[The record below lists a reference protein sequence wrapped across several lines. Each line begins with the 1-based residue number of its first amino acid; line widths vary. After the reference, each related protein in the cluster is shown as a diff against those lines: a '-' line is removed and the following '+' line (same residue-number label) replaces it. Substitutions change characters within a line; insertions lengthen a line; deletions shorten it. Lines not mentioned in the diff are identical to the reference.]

1 MAQRDTDEP
10 GERRG
15 RRSGIGDA
23 RAFTPRG
30 RTTRDGA
37 PAEPDR
43 PARRAGSGAAD
54 GGPAQREPDPQAEA
68 ELQRRRAELRML
80 RGGRAEEGRPPQR
93 LGRVTGAT
101 RRRPRRDDDEFDDDF
116 DRVPPTRARVAA
128 PARARTVGGRSGSV
142 GRTPAGGRDPRR
154 GDRTVA
160 GRARPEQRRGRPSP
174 PPDPPKLGEPR
185 RRLRL
190 ATAVSLLLFAAI
202 GVRLVQF
209 QLTDAPAFAAAGLQ
223 ERLDEIG
230 LPAQRGAIYDRSGAV
245 LAKSVEARF
254 VGVDP
259 EMVADPRTTAAVL
272 APLLGKAPSEIEP
285 LLQKGRQEV
294 SGAKIRFRYLLRG
307 LDVTTA
313 NTVRGLK
320 LPGIIVERDER
331 RDLPGQDLAAN
342 LLGFTGT
349 DMNGL
354 TGIEARYDDV
364 LRGRNGELVY
374 ETGNG
379 QLAKPIPGGYR
390 KETPAQPG
398 SSLMLTIDRDVQ
410 YETQRILFENMKK
423 VKAIWG
429 AAVVLDARTLEVVA
443 QASYP
448 TFNAANPFD
457 AKPEEL
463 ADNASSMVVDPGSV
477 HKAIVLSAALE
488 EGVVKPDSTV
498 KIGPSIRKGTQTYW
512 DSHQLPEG
520 TKITLPGLM
529 AFSSNVATIKVAD
542 ELGAEKLYEYQ
553 KLFGLGQPTGIGVP
567 GESSGMLQPPE
578 NWSGTSYGSI
588 PIGHE
593 MAVTPLQMAAAYATI
608 ANDGVWVQPH
618 LIKQTIAPDGKVTQP
633 APPKSHR
640 VMSAAN
646 AAALREI
653 MEAVTSAD
661 QATGH
666 SAALP
671 GYRIAGKT
679 GTGSQVVNGKYVK
692 GEVGS
697 FIGMAPAEDPR
708 YVIAV
713 FVKTPGVGA
722 GGKVA
727 GPAFRDIMAFTLR
740 HFKVLPSTVKSPEF
754 VTHY

>member
-1 MAQRDTDEP
+1 MARRDTDEP
-10 GERRG
+10 DERRG

-30 RTTRDGA
+30 RTTRDGL
-37 PAEPDR
+37 PPEHDGR
-43 PARRAGSGAAD
+43 PRART
-54 GGPAQREPDPQAEA
+54 GPAAEPDPQAEA
-68 ELQRRRAELRML
+68 ELQRRRAELRMV

-93 LGRVTGAT
+93 LGRVTGAP
-101 RRRPRRDDDEFDDDF
+101 RQRPRRDEDDHEEDF
-116 DRVPPTRARVAA
+116 APEPPPRRAGAGSAGRGRPGVGRPAFGERTRAAA
-128 PARARTVGGRSGSV
+128 
-142 GRTPAGGRDPRR
+142 RDPRR
-154 GDRTVA
+154 GDRLPPA
-160 GRARPEQRRGRPSP
+160 RGRTDQRRGRPSSP
-174 PPDPPKLGEPR
+174 PVEPPKMGEPR

-190 ATAVSLLLFAAI
+190 ATALSLILFAVI
-202 GVRLVQF
+202 GIRLVQF
-209 QLTDAPAFAAAGLQ
+209 QLTDAPAFAAAGLK
-223 ERLDEIG
+223 ERLDEVG
-230 LPAQRGAIYDRSGAV
+230 LPAPRGAIYDRDGAV
-245 LAKSVEARF
+245 LVKSVEARF

-259 EMVADPRTTAAVL
+259 ELVTDVRGTAVAL
-272 APLLGKAPSEIEP
+272 APLLGKAPSELEP

-294 SGAKIRFRYLLRG
+294 SGAKIRFRWLLRG
-307 LDVTTA
+307 LDVQTA
-313 NTVRGLK
+313 NTVKALK
-320 LPGIIVERDER
+320 LNGIIVDRDER

-342 LLGFTGT
+342 LIGFTGT

-354 TGIEARYDDV
+354 TGIEARFDDV

-398 SSLMLTIDRDVQ
+398 SSLMLTIDWDVQ
-410 YETQRILFENMKK
+410 FQTQRILFENMQK

-429 AAVVLDARTLEVVA
+429 ATVVLDARTGELIA

-448 TFNAANPFD
+448 TFNAADPFD
-457 AKPEEL
+457 AKPEQL

-488 EGVVKPDSTV
+488 EGVVEPDSTIKV
-498 KIGPSIRKGTQTYW
+498 GPSIRKGTQTYW

-529 AFSSNVATIKVAD
+529 AFSSNVATIKIAD
-542 ELGAEKLYEYQ
+542 KLGAEKLYEYQ

-567 GESSGMLQPPE
+567 GESAGMLQKPE
-578 NWSGTSYGSI
+578 DWSGTSYGSI

-593 MAVTPLQMAAAYATI
+593 MAVTPLQMAAAYAAI
-608 ANDGVWVQPH
+608 ANDGVWIQPH
-618 LIKQTIAPDGKVTQP
+618 LIRKTIAPDGKVTEP

-640 VMSAAN
+640 VISPGN

-679 GTGSQVVNGKYVK
+679 GTGSQVVDGKYVK

-727 GPAFRDIMAFTLR
+727 GPAFRDTMAFTLR
-740 HFKVLPSTVKSPEF
+740 HFKVLPSTVKSPDF